1 MARKNRKKKTR
12 VQKALGSS
20 MMVPPEKE
28 AALQPIPLAPSQPNP
43 ALWQK
48 PIPLAPSQPK
58 PAMWQ
63 TPQKPI
69 PLTPSQPKR
78 QVQLP
83 PQQRAGVERQKR
95 EQFEQQQPQP
105 AHQVQLSSLQQPQP
119 AHQVQ
124 LSPQERAWAE
134 RQKREQF
141 EQQARQV
148 LPVQLSPRNVSPPRS
163 QELTEVDR
171 QLREQF
177 EQQPRQTEPR
187 RGRAKQQERGQRKQ
201 RRKQKREQRRGQRRF
216 AEGGLLA
223 ETGFYLD
230 QIEVLE
236 NSESTDKQRAM
247 AQATLE
253 TLQSS
258 DKGGTVDP
266 QIYAQMMQEVDAERA
281 KNDEAATSEKVK
293 MAGGSSML
301 VPPEME
307 GAPVDTYPNIPPEDM
322 AEVEA
327 SQLPD
332 EEVESDY
339 VDFVMNEALEQEEQ
353 SYLMNALESDPEL
366 SMIFDKVIDT
376 ASEFSGAGEVDGP
389 GDGVSDSIP
398 ARLSAGEFVV
408 TKKATDQLGAD
419 NLQTMMDEAE
429 RAYDGGLMGG
439 DKAIAEK
446 DDYINESMLS
456 SNQMPSLNIR
466 KR

>member
-28 AALQPIPLAPSQPNP
+28 AALQPIPLAPAQPNP

-48 PIPLAPSQPK
+48 PIPLTPSQPK

-83 PQQRAGVERQKR
+83 PQQRAGV
-95 EQFEQQQPQP
+95 
-105 AHQVQLSSLQQPQP
+105 
-119 AHQVQ
+119 
-124 LSPQERAWAE
+124 E

-307 GAPVDTYPNIPPEDM
+307 GAPVDLIH
-322 AEVEA
+322 
-327 SQLPD
+327 
-332 EEVESDY
+332 
-339 VDFVMNEALEQEEQ
+339 
-353 SYLMNALESDPEL
+353 
-366 SMIFDKVIDT
+366 
-376 ASEFSGAGEVDGP
+376 
-389 GDGVSDSIP
+389 
-398 ARLSAGEFVV
+398 
-408 TKKATDQLGAD
+408 
-419 NLQTMMDEAE
+419 NLV
-429 RAYDGGLMGG
+429 
-439 DKAIAEK
+439 
-446 DDYINESMLS
+446 
-456 SNQMPSLNIR
+456 
-466 KR
+466 